1 MFNKIFI
8 VIEVKNLNKI
18 YLINKKRNSRG
29 LVDVSFVL
37 PSSGFVFIL
46 GKSGSGKSTLINCL
60 GLLDKPTSGDILID
74 NKNYKEFTLKDEE
87 YYRAKVF
94 GFVFQDYQLL
104 EELSV
109 KDNIKLGLS
118 LISDLE
124 NCEQRIKEI
133 ISKVDLVGFED
144 RSVKELSGGEKQ
156 RVAIIRALCTS
167 PRFLFADEI
176 TASLDMEMSA
186 FIYGYLKEYIKKKNG
201 VGVFVSHDPI
211 IKDYV
216 DEVYEMK
223 EGRLV
228 RCDI

>member
-1 MFNKIFI
+1 M
-8 VIEVKNLNKI
+8 IEVKNLNKI
-18 YLINKKRNSRG
+18 YSINKKRNSRG

-109 KDNIKLGLS
+109 KENIKLGLS
-118 LISDLE
+118 LINDLE

-156 RVAIIRALCTS
+156 RVAIARALIKN
-167 PRFLFADEI
+167 PRIVFADEPTGNLDPKNSLEVMQILEQINQRGI
-176 TASLDMEMSA
+176 TVIVSTHDYTLVDRFRKRVLTLEKGEIVRDIQAGT
-186 FIYGYLKEYIKKKNG
+186 YGQ
-201 VGVFVSHDPI
+201 
-211 IKDYV
+211 
-216 DEVYEMK
+216 
-223 EGRLV
+223 
-228 RCDI
+228 

>member
-1 MFNKIFI
+1 MIDI
-8 VIEVKNLNKI
+8 SNLNK
-18 YLINKKRNSRG
+18 
-29 LVDVSFVL
+29 SFY
-37 PSSGFVFIL
+37 IL
-46 GKSGSGKSTLINCL
+46 GNKIEVNKDINVCFKSGTFIWIFGNSGAGKSTFLNSIT
-60 GLLDKPTSGDILID
+60 GIHDID
-74 NKNYKEFTLKDEE
+74 NG
-87 YYRAKVF
+87 KVIMD
-94 GFVFQDYQLL
+94 GFPISDANNSEKSIFRLNNCGLVFQFFELIKSLNAYANASIPLQLL
-104 EELSV
+104 KRDKHDIKKTLDYFFEV
-109 KDNIKLGLS
+109 FNIES
-118 LISDLE
+118 
-124 NCEQRIKEI
+124 IKQ
-133 ISKVDLVGFED
+133 K
-144 RSVKELSGGEKQ
+144 RPKELSGGEKQ

>member
-1 MFNKIFI
+1 MIQIKNIKKSYQDFLLDCSLT
-8 VIEVKNLNKI
+8 IEKGSVTGIIGKN
-18 YLINKKRNSRG
+18 G
-29 LVDVSFVL
+29 A
-37 PSSGFVFIL
+37 
-46 GKSGSGKSTLINCL
+46 GKSTFLNSIT
-60 GLLDKPTSGDILID
+60 GIHDID
-74 NKNYKEFTLKDEE
+74 NG
-87 YYRAKVF
+87 KVIMD
-94 GFVFQDYQLL
+94 GFPISDANNSEKSIFRLNNCGLVFQFFELIKSLNAYANASIPLQLL
-104 EELSV
+104 KRDKHDIKKTLDYFFEV
-109 KDNIKLGLS
+109 FNIES
-118 LISDLE
+118 
-124 NCEQRIKEI
+124 IKQ
-133 ISKVDLVGFED
+133 K
-144 RSVKELSGGEKQ
+144 RPKELSGGEKQ

>member
-18 YLINKKRNSRG
+18 YSINKKRNSRG

-74 NKNYKEFTLKDEE
+74 NKNYKDFTLKDEE

-124 NCEQRIKEI
+124 NCEQRIKWRRKTTCSYCKSPNKK
-133 ISKVDLVGFED
+133 SKN
-144 RSVKELSGGEKQ
+144 
-156 RVAIIRALCTS
+156 
-167 PRFLFADEI
+167 RFC
-176 TASLDMEMSA
+176 
-186 FIYGYLKEYIKKKNG
+186 
-201 VGVFVSHDPI
+201 
-211 IKDYV
+211 
-216 DEVYEMK
+216 
-223 EGRLV
+223 R
-228 RCDI
+228 

>member
-1 MFNKIFI
+1 MIDI
-8 VIEVKNLNKI
+8 SNLNKSFYI
-18 YLINKKRNSRG
+18 LGNKIEVNKDINVCFKSGTLIWIFGNTGAGKSAFLNSITGIHDIDNGKVIMDGFPISDVNNSEKSIFRLNNCG
-29 LVDVSFVL
+29 LVFQFFEL
-37 PSSGFVFIL
+37 I
-46 GKSGSGKSTLINCL
+46 KSLNAYANASIPL
-60 GLLDKPTSGDILID
+60 
-74 NKNYKEFTLKDEE
+74 
-87 YYRAKVF
+87 
-94 GFVFQDYQLL
+94 QLL
-104 EELSV
+104 KRDKHDIKKTLDYFFEVFNIESIKQKRPKELSV
-109 KDNIKLGLS
+109 
-118 LISDLE
+118 
-124 NCEQRIKEI
+124 
-133 ISKVDLVGFED
+133 
-144 RSVKELSGGEKQ
+144 GEKQ

-216 DEVYEMK
+216 DEVYAMK